1 MTAAPIP
8 SGPITF
14 DEYIE
19 LAEKSRDKL
28 DFSNG
33 RVVNVSELIAMS
45 GGSLRHSL
53 IIANLIATIHG
64 KLKGKPCRVFE
75 SNLRIGSGKGSD
87 LHFPDVTIICGPAIG
102 DPRDKSKQ
110 TQTNP
115 TTLFEVLS
123 PSTMGYD
130 FGEKF
135 THYSKIESLRE
146 YVLVYQDRSELITFL
161 RRDDGDWKISVHHD
175 PAANVPIE
183 SVGIEL
189 AMADI
194 YDGVEFPDAEQPTAT

>member
-1 MTAAPIP
+1 MAAAPTP

-14 DEYIE
+14 DEYVE

-45 GGSLRHSL
+45 GGSVPHSL
-53 IIANLIATIHG
+53 IIANLIGVIHG
-64 KLKGKPCRVFE
+64 KLKGKPCRVFD
-75 SNLRIGSGKGSD
+75 SNLRIGSGKD
-87 LHFPDVTIICGPAIG
+87 KNLHFPDVSIICGPAIG

-115 TTLFEVLS
+115 TALFEVLS

-135 THYSKIESLRE
+135 DHYSKIETLRE
-146 YVLVYQDRSELITFL
+146 YVLVHQDRSELITFL

-175 PAANVPIE
+175 SAANVPIE

-189 AMADI
+189 AMAEI
-194 YDGVEFPDAEQPTAT
+194 YDGVEFPTANPPTAD